1 MLIPVTPRERR
12 SGFAGTFVA
21 LCLGS
26 AITSMSALAYA
37 SAGPQVPER
46 LAGAPV
52 LVRAPAAVRADGNFT
67 PDRPWSP
74 ETVTSLAG
82 RLAAVPGVAAAVPD
96 HVFYAQP
103 VVGGRPGGDGR
114 GHAWSAAA
122 LAPYPLT
129 SGRAPERDGEVVL
142 DRALGAGPGTRVTLL
157 TSAGPVPY
165 TVTGTVDEAGP
176 YLSDAAAARLAGGV
190 RTIGL
195 VTEPGADPAMV
206 ERAAREVTGDRG
218 EVLSGEARAALEP
231 LDDARI
237 RWIGAQVLTAMVVLA
252 GFVSVFVV
260 ASTFAFDVAR
270 RRRELGL
277 LRAVGATPRQ
287 IRRMMYGE
295 ALAVGAVAALTG
307 VALGVALAPVLGDLL
322 VGVGFQPATFTVR
335 IQAWPP
341 VAAFAG
347 GLVVALLGVWSA
359 SRRAAG
365 VRPLEAL
372 RDAEVDE
379 RPMPRGRW
387 IAGLVCTLGGLAAAV
402 AGLTTSAAEMVPYV
416 IYTAMALIVGLTLLA
431 PALVPPVIRAATWP
445 LTRLR
450 GATGMLVRESSLAA
464 VRRTAST
471 AAPVLA
477 TVGFAVLVTGMVQT
491 TAAAYGAGRTA
502 TVRAGAVVL
511 PSGTPGLS
519 DAVGGAS
526 ALPTAVYGENVT
538 VPAAGVTPEVLARS
552 GTPKMISGSLGGL
565 RGETMVVEEWLAEKT
580 GWRPGDVAD
589 VTFEDGRTV
598 ALRVVG
604 VMAEAP
610 FGMLLP
616 RELVRAHDPS
626 ALADEAYLPSLP
638 GRPGLPSLPERPG
651 LPGPVPMAGELGAR
665 VVDLATYAVEADA
678 EEDRLVWIF
687 TLLLVAVSA
696 GYTAVAIANTLMMA
710 TASRAR
716 DLAVLR
722 LAGATNR
729 QVLGVMAAESA
740 LVVAIGTVLGTTVA
754 IPALL
759 RMRAGLSTSIGAPVP
774 LVVPWPVV
782 LAVVAA
788 CLLLATVTSMLATRT
803 RNA

>member
-1 MLIPVTPRERR
+1 MR
-12 SGFAGTFVA
+12 S
-21 LCLGS
+21 
-26 AITSMSALAYA
+26 
-37 SAGPQVPER
+37 
-46 LAGAPV
+46 
-52 LVRAPAAVRADGNFT
+52 
-67 PDRPWSP
+67 
-74 ETVTSLAG
+74 
-82 RLAAVPGVAAAVPD
+82 
-96 HVFYAQP
+96 
-103 VVGGRPGGDGR
+103 
-114 GHAWSAAA
+114 
-122 LAPYPLT
+122 
-129 SGRAPERDGEVVL
+129 
-142 DRALGAGPGTRVTLL
+142 GAGPGTRVTLL
-157 TSAGPVPY
+157 TSAGPAPY

-195 VTEPGADPAMV
+195 VTETGADPAAV

-237 RWIGAQVLTAMVVLA
+237 RWIGAQVLTAMVILA
-252 GFVSVFVV
+252 GFVSIFVV
-260 ASTFAFDVAR
+260 ASTFAFGVAR

-295 ALAVGAVAALTG
+295 ALAVGAIAALTG
-307 VALGVALAPVLGDLL
+307 VSLGAALAPVLGDLL
-322 VGVGFQPATFTVR
+322 VEVGFQPATFAVR
-335 IQAWPP
+335 MRAWPP
-341 VAAFAG
+341 AAAFAG
-347 GLVVALLGVWSA
+347 GLVVAGLGVWSA

-387 IAGLVCTLGGLAAAV
+387 ISGAVCTLGGLAAAV
-402 AGLTTSAAEMVPYV
+402 AGLTTGAAEMVPYV
-416 IYTAMALIVGLTLLA
+416 IYIAMALIVGLTLLA
-431 PALVPPVIRAATWP
+431 PALIPPVIRMVTWP
-445 LTRLR
+445 LIRLR
-450 GATGMLVRESSLAA
+450 GATGLLVRENSLAA

-491 TAAAYGAGRTA
+491 TAAAYGTGRTA
-502 TVRAGAVVL
+502 TLQAGAVVL

-519 DAVGGAS
+519 DAVGGVS
-526 ALPTAVYGENVT
+526 ALPTAVYGETVT

-552 GTPKMISGSLGGL
+552 GTPKMISGSLGDL
-565 RGETMVVEEWLAEKT
+565 RGETMVVREWLAEET

-589 VTFEDGRTV
+589 ITFEDGRTV

-610 FGMLLP
+610 FSMLLP
-616 RELVRAHDPS
+616 RQLVRAHDPS
-626 ALADEAYLPSLP
+626 ALADEAYLPY
-638 GRPGLPSLPERPG
+638 
-651 LPGPVPMAGELGAR
+651 PVPMAGELGAR

-687 TLLLVAVSA
+687 TLLLVATSA

-710 TASRAR
+710 TASRTR
-716 DLAVLR
+716 DLTALR

-740 LVVAIGTVLGTTVA
+740 LVVAIGTALGTMVA
-754 IPALL
+754 LPALL
-759 RMRAGLSTSIGAPVP
+759 RMRAGLATSIGAPVP
-774 LVVPWPVV
+774 LVVPWPVI
-782 LAVVAA
+782 LALVVA
-788 CLLLATVTSMLATRT
+788 CLLLAAVTSMLTVRT
-803 RNA
+803 RPE